1 MEWPKQFKY
10 DPVKPL
16 IESNNPAVFYF
27 TRRDLL
33 QGSVAPAASTLWT
46 LVTPQRIINRQ
57 EPGGYWKAL
66 GKNEDYY
73 LIETFKL
80 LQTLVYQYEFD
91 KSHPAVANAC
101 EYLFSLQTEE
111 GDFRGFLGNQ
121 YAPYYTGLVM
131 ALLVKA
137 GYADDPRIER
147 GFQWL
152 LTMRQN
158 DGGWVIGSPG
168 WLGIP
173 GFKWSDISTVTAD
186 KNAAT
191 LKAFDKSQPFAHSG
205 TGIVLR
211 AFAAHPIY
219 RKSPEALKAA
229 QLLKSHFLKPDN
241 YNSYKHPD
249 NWIRFEYPFWW
260 NNLAAALDTV
270 SLIGIPSTDPDV
282 RMALDWF
289 IANQTETG
297 LWKVSYSKIHKSPLN
312 SKTEEEKLWVS
323 LAVCR
328 VFQRYFS

>member
-1 MEWPKQFKY
+1 MEWPKQFNH

-27 TRRDLL
+27 TQRDLL
-33 QGSVAPAASTLWT
+33 QRNVAAPSASLWT
-46 LVTPQRIINRQ
+46 SIIPQRIINRQ

-66 GKNEDYY
+66 GKNEDFY
-73 LIETFKL
+73 LVETFKQ

-101 EYLFSLQTEE
+101 EYLFSRQTDE

-121 YAPYYTGLVM
+121 YAPYYTGVVI
-131 ALLVKA
+131 ALLIKA
-137 GYADDPRIER
+137 GYADDPRIEK

-152 LTMRQN
+152 LSMRQN

-173 GFKWSDISTVTAD
+173 DFKWSDITEMVSD
-186 KNAAT
+186 KNAPT
-191 LKAFDKSQPFAHSG
+191 LKSFDKSQPFAHSG
-205 TGIVLR
+205 TGMVLR
-211 AFAAHPIY
+211 AFAAHPKY
-219 RKSPEALKAA
+219 RKSAAAMQAA
-229 QLLKSHFLKPDN
+229 QLLKSHFLKSDN

-249 NWIRFEYPFWW
+249 NWLRFEYPFWW
-260 NNLAAALDTV
+260 NNLAAALDSV
-270 SLIGIPSTDPDV
+270 SLIGIPPADPDV
-282 RMALDWF
+282 KKALDWF

-297 LWKVSYSKIHKSPLN
+297 LWKVSYSKIHKAPLN

-323 LAVCR
+323 LAICR
-328 VFQRYFS
+328 VFRRYFN

>member
-16 IESNNPAVFYF
+16 IESDNPAVFYF
-27 TRRDLL
+27 TQRDLL
-33 QGSVAPAASTLWT
+33 QRNVAAASTSLWT
-46 LVTPQRIINRQ
+46 LQIPQRIISRQ
-57 EPGGYWKAL
+57 EPGGWWKAL

-91 KSHPAVANAC
+91 KSHPAVANGC
-101 EYLFSLQTEE
+101 EYLFSRQTEE

-121 YAPYYTGLVM
+121 YAPYYAGVVT
-131 ALLVKA
+131 ALLIKA
-137 GYADDPRIER
+137 GYADDPRIEK

-152 LTMRQN
+152 LSMRQD

-173 GFKWSDISTVTAD
+173 DFKWSDITEMVSD
-186 KNAAT
+186 KNAPT
-191 LKAFDKSQPFAHSG
+191 LQSFDKSQPFAHSG
-205 TGIVLR
+205 TGMVLR
-211 AFAAHPIY
+211 AFAAHPLY

-229 QLLKSHFLKPDN
+229 QLLKSHFLKSDN

-249 NWIRFEYPFWW
+249 NWLRFEYPFWW
-260 NNLAAALDTV
+260 NNLAAALDSV
-270 SLIGIPSTDPDV
+270 SLIGIPPTDPDV
-282 RMALDWF
+282 RRALDWF

-297 LWKVSYSKIHKSPLN
+297 LWKVSYSKIHKSPPN
-312 SKTEEEKLWVS
+312 NKTDEERLWIS

>member
-1 MEWPKQFKY
+1 LEWPKQFKY

-16 IESNNPAVFYF
+16 IESDNPAVFYF

-33 QGSVAPAASTLWT
+33 QGSVAPTADTLWT
-46 LVTPQRIINRQ
+46 LVTPQRIISRQ
-57 EPGGYWKAL
+57 ESGGYWKAL

-91 KSHPAVANAC
+91 RTHPAVANAC
-101 EYLFSLQTEE
+101 EYLFSCQTDE
-111 GDFRGFLGNQ
+111 GDFRGFIGNQ
-121 YAPYYTGLVM
+121 YAPYYTGIVM
-131 ALLVKA
+131 ALLIKA
-137 GYADDPRIER
+137 GYADDPRVER

-152 LTMRQN
+152 LSVRQN

-173 GFKWSDISTVTAD
+173 DFKWSDIAIVTAD

-191 LKAFDKSQPFAHSG
+191 LGAFDKSQPFAHSG
-205 TGIVLR
+205 TGMVIR
-211 AFAAHPIY
+211 AFAARPQY

-229 QLLKSHFLKPDN
+229 QLLKSHFFKADN

-260 NNLAAALDTV
+260 NNLLAALDSV
-270 SLIGIPSTDPDV
+270 SLIGVPSNDRDV
-282 RMALDWF
+282 KGALDWF

-297 LWKVSYSKIHKSPLN
+297 LWKVSYSKIHKSPPN
-312 SKTEEEKLWVS
+312 NKTDEVRLWIS
-323 LAVCR
+323 LAICR
-328 VFQRYFS
+328 IFQRYFS

>member
-1 MEWPKQFKY
+1 
-10 DPVKPL
+10 
-16 IESNNPAVFYF
+16 
-27 TRRDLL
+27 L
-33 QGSVAPAASTLWT
+33 QRNVAAASTSLWT
-46 LVTPQRIINRQ
+46 LQNPQRIISRQ
-57 EPGGYWKAL
+57 EPGGWWKAL

-91 KSHPAVANAC
+91 KSHPAVANGC
-101 EYLFSLQTEE
+101 EYLFSRQTEE

-131 ALLVKA
+131 ALLIKA
-137 GYADDPRIER
+137 GYADDPRIEK

-152 LTMRQN
+152 LSMRQN

-173 GFKWSDISTVTAD
+173 DLKWRDITEMMSD
-186 KNAAT
+186 KNAPT
-191 LKAFDKSQPFAHSG
+191 LQSFDKSQPFAHSG
-205 TGIVLR
+205 TGMVLR
-211 AFAAHPIY
+211 AFVAHPRY

-229 QLLKSHFLKPDN
+229 QLLKSHFLKSDN

-249 NWIRFEYPFWW
+249 NWVRFEYPFWW
-260 NNLAAALDTV
+260 NNLAAALDSV

-282 RMALDWF
+282 KKALDWF
-289 IANQTETG
+289 ITNQTETG
-297 LWKVSYSKIHKSPLN
+297 LWKVSYSKVHKSPPN
-312 SKTEEEKLWVS
+312 NKTDEERLWIS

>member
-1 MEWPKQFKY
+1 LEWPKQFKY

-27 TRRDLL
+27 TQRDLL
-33 QGSVAPAASTLWT
+33 QRNVAAPSASLLTSIIR
-46 LVTPQRIINRQ
+46 QRIISRQ

-73 LIETFKL
+73 LIETFKQ

-91 KSHPAVANAC
+91 RTHPALANGC
-101 EYLFSLQTEE
+101 EYLFSRQTDE

-121 YAPYYTGLVM
+121 YAPYYTGVVM
-131 ALLVKA
+131 ALLIKA
-137 GYADDPRIER
+137 GYVDDPRIEK

-152 LTMRQN
+152 LSMKQN

-173 GFKWSDISTVTAD
+173 DFKWSDISTVTAD

-205 TGIVLR
+205 TGMVIR
-211 AFAAHPIY
+211 AFAAHPQY

-229 QLLKSHFLKPDN
+229 QLLKSHFLKSDN

-249 NWIRFEYPFWW
+249 NWVRFEYPFWW
-260 NNLAAALDTV
+260 NNLAAALDSV
-270 SLIGIPSTDPDV
+270 SLIGIPHTDPDV
-282 RMALDWF
+282 KKALDWF

-297 LWKVSYSKIHKSPLN
+297 LWRISYSKIHKTPPN
-312 SKTEEEKLWVS
+312 NKTDEERLWIS
-323 LAVCR
+323 LAICR
-328 VFQRYFS
+328 IFQRYFS

>member
-1 MEWPKQFKY
+1 LEWPKKFKY

-16 IESNNPAVFYF
+16 IESDNPAVFYF

-46 LVTPQRIINRQ
+46 LQIPQRIISRQ
-57 EPGGYWKAL
+57 ESGGYWQAL

-73 LIETFKL
+73 LVETFRL

-91 KSHPAVANAC
+91 KSHPAVENGC
-101 EYLFSLQTEE
+101 EYLFSRQTDE
-111 GDFRGFLGNQ
+111 GDFRGFIGNQ
-121 YAPYYTGLVM
+121 YAPYYTGIVM
-131 ALLVKA
+131 ALLIKA
-137 GYADDPRIER
+137 GYADDPRIEK

-152 LTMRQN
+152 LSVRQN

-173 GFKWSDISTVTAD
+173 DLKWGDITEMVSD
-186 KNAAT
+186 KNSPT

-205 TGIVLR
+205 TGMVIR
-211 AFAAHPIY
+211 AFAAHPQY
-219 RKSPEALKAA
+219 RKSPEALQAA
-229 QLLKSHFLKPDN
+229 QLLKSHFFKADN

-260 NNLAAALDTV
+260 NNLLAALDSV
-270 SLIGIPSTDPDV
+270 SLIGVPSTDLDV
-282 RMALDWF
+282 RKALDWF

-297 LWKVSYSKIHKSPLN
+297 LWKISYSKIHKAPPN
-312 SKTEEEKLWVS
+312 NKTDEVRLWIS
-323 LAVCR
+323 LAICR
-328 VFQRYFS
+328 IFQRYFS

>member
-16 IESNNPAVFYF
+16 IESDNPAVFYF
-27 TRRDLL
+27 TQRDLL
-33 QGSVAPAASTLWT
+33 QRNVAAASTSLWT
-46 LVTPQRIINRQ
+46 LQNPQRIISRQ
-57 EPGGYWKAL
+57 EPGGWWKAL

-91 KSHPAVANAC
+91 KSHPAVANGC
-101 EYLFSLQTEE
+101 EYLFSRQTEE

-131 ALLVKA
+131 ALLIKA
-137 GYADDPRIER
+137 GYADDPRIEK

-152 LTMRQN
+152 LSMRQN

-173 GFKWSDISTVTAD
+173 DLKWRDITEMMSD
-186 KNAAT
+186 KNAPT
-191 LKAFDKSQPFAHSG
+191 LQSFDKSQPFAHSG
-205 TGIVLR
+205 TGMVLR
-211 AFAAHPIY
+211 AFVAHPRY

-229 QLLKSHFLKPDN
+229 QLLKSHFLKSDN

-249 NWIRFEYPFWW
+249 NWVRFEYPFWW
-260 NNLAAALDTV
+260 NNLAAALDSV

-282 RMALDWF
+282 KKALDWF
-289 IANQTETG
+289 ITNQTETG
-297 LWKVSYSKIHKSPLN
+297 LWKVSYSKVHKSPPN
-312 SKTEEEKLWVS
+312 NKTDEERLWIS

>member
-27 TRRDLL
+27 TQRDLL
-33 QGSVAPAASTLWT
+33 LRTIAAPSASLWA
-46 LVTPQRIINRQ
+46 LQIPQRIISRQ
-57 EPGGYWKAL
+57 EPGGWWKAL

-91 KSHPAVANAC
+91 KSHPAVASGC
-101 EYLFSLQTEE
+101 EYLFSRQTDE

-121 YAPYYTGLVM
+121 YAPYYTGIVM
-131 ALLVKA
+131 ALLIKA
-137 GYADDPRIER
+137 GYADDPRIEK

-173 GFKWSDISTVTAD
+173 DFKWSDITEMVSD
-186 KNAAT
+186 KNAPT
-191 LKAFDKSQPFAHSG
+191 LQSFDKSQPFAHSG
-205 TGIVLR
+205 TGMVLR
-211 AFAAHPIY
+211 AFAAHPKY
-219 RKSPEALKAA
+219 CKSLEALKAA
-229 QLLKSHFLKPDN
+229 QLLKSHFLKSDN

-260 NNLAAALDTV
+260 NNLAAVLDTV
-270 SLIGIPSTDPDV
+270 SLIGIPPSDPDV
-282 RMALDWF
+282 RKALDWF

-297 LWKVSYSKIHKSPLN
+297 LWKVFYSKIHKSPPN

-328 VFQRYFS
+328 VFQRYFN

>member
-27 TRRDLL
+27 TQRDLL
-33 QGSVAPAASTLWT
+33 QRNVAAPSASLWT
-46 LVTPQRIINRQ
+46 SIIPQRIISRQ

-66 GKNEDYY
+66 GKNEDFY
-73 LIETFKL
+73 LVETFKQ

-101 EYLFSLQTEE
+101 EYLFSRQTEE

-121 YAPYYTGLVM
+121 YAPYYTGVVM
-131 ALLVKA
+131 ALLIKA
-137 GYADDPRIER
+137 GYADDPRIEK

-152 LTMRQN
+152 LSMRQH

-173 GFKWSDISTVTAD
+173 DFKWSDITEMVSD
-186 KNAAT
+186 KNAPT
-191 LKAFDKSQPFAHSG
+191 LQSFDKSQPFAHSG
-205 TGIVLR
+205 TGMVLR
-211 AFAAHPIY
+211 AFAAHPKY

-229 QLLKSHFLKPDN
+229 QLLKSHFLKSDN

-249 NWIRFEYPFWW
+249 NWLRFEYPFWW
-260 NNLAAALDTV
+260 NNLAAALDSV
-270 SLIGIPSTDPDV
+270 SLIGIPPTDLDV
-282 RMALDWF
+282 RRALDWF

-323 LAVCR
+323 LSICR